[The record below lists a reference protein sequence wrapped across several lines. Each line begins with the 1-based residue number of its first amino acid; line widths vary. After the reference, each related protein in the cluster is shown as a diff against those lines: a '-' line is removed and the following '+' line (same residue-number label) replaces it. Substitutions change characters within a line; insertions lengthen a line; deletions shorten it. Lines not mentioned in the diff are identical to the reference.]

1 LYHDIFF
8 AEEFMMDLGKN
19 ELQDLLKEGAA
30 ALIEMRKGIEN
41 ACAELRTIYRK
52 TLPRS
57 SLIPKVTNGGNVTD
71 IKINR

>member
-1 LYHDIFF
+1 
-8 AEEFMMDLGKN
+8 MMDIGKN

-52 TLPRS
+52 TLPQS
-57 SLIPKVTNGGNVTD
+57 SLIPKVTNGRNVPDT
-71 IKINR
+71 KINR